1 MWTIGTNPFFILL
14 LTKDELFK
22 GITPRDKKKRKKEK
36 NWNFKLTAHFFCYG
50 NTTRNKTY
58 KSYGQLL
65 GCGNLCPACRC
76 CSIFELSIAW
86 YGALARVTI
95 SHKTTP
101 NDHCEGI
108 NATYE
113 SFIQQWRISINRLI
127 PRPQPVKSVAVVQS
141 QCHCDNNCTIYI
153 QYSSIPDSFPWST
166 SKFSLLMVIYSSI
179 SHS

>member
-1 MWTIGTNPFFILL
+1 MWTIGTHPFFILL

-22 GITPRDKKKRKKEK
+22 GIAPLKEKKRKKKEK
-36 NWNFKLTAHFFCYG
+36 NWNFKLIAHFFVMEIQD
-50 NTTRNKTY
+50 KTY

-141 QCHCDNNCTIYI
+141 QCHCDNNC
-153 QYSSIPDSFPWST
+153 SSIPDSFPWST

>member
-1 MWTIGTNPFFILL
+1 MWTIGTHPFFILL

-22 GITPRDKKKRKKEK
+22 GITPLKEKKKEKKEK
-36 NWNFKLTAHFFCYG
+36 NWNFKLTAHFFV
-50 NTTRNKTY
+50 TEIQDKTY

-76 CSIFELSIAW
+76 CCIFELSIAW

-127 PRPQPVKSVAVVQS
+127 PRPQPVKSVAVVRS
-141 QCHCDNNCTIYI
+141 QCHRDNNC
-153 QYSSIPDSFPWST
+153 SSIPDSFTWST
-166 SKFSLLMVIYSSI
+166 RKFSLLMVIYSSV